1 MTKEESES
9 IEKIY
14 YSSEEYKLIDL
25 INKQA
30 DIYEYLAGQGD
41 DDSMGIELAKQYTKL
56 INEINL
62 KMAVMGK
69 QEHIEEEKVKFDP
82 SLGEQLLER
91 MSSRI

>member
-1 MTKEESES
+1 MSKEESEL
-9 IEKIY
+9 IEQIY

-41 DDSMGIELAKQYTKL
+41 DDSTGIELAKQYTKL

-62 KMAVMGK
+62 KMAVMRK
-69 QEHIEEEKVKFDP
+69 KEHIEEEQVKFDP
-82 SLGEQLLER
+82 LLGEQLLER
-91 MSSRI
+91 ISSRI